1 MSQRS
6 KLGLLLA
13 ASALCLPVHAG
24 AETLRDALLKAYNSN
39 PTLTGA
45 RAGQRAN
52 DENVPI
58 ARSTGLPNVSVSG
71 LYNENVQNTSLSA
84 GSLPGRTASG
94 TANLS
99 VPIFLGGA
107 VSNAV
112 GGAKARVESGQAD
125 LRSAEANVF
134 TAVVAGYM
142 DVIRTQAI
150 VDLNRKQV
158 RVLTVNLQ
166 ATRDRFEVGDL
177 TRTDVAQ
184 SEARLALAQ
193 AQLQQ
198 AESQLI
204 AAKENYVQLVGTE
217 PDALDAPPAL
227 PNLPSSPDTAVA
239 VALKNNPDLISAARA
254 RDAARYDV
262 GVARATRLPKLY
274 AVGSSSYT
282 DNLNSLPPGLP
293 SAAQWNSYKATTA
306 GAQLTIPIFQGGGP
320 SARIRQ
326 AQARQSQAIERE
338 IAVERGVIASARSAF
353 ANWQASNQVIKSA
366 QIAVQASTLA
376 LEGVRAEN
384 SVGTRTILD
393 VLNAERELLNAQVD
407 LVTAQRNSYVAGFQL
422 LAAMGRAEARD
433 LGLDGGPL
441 YDPTTNYR
449 RVHGI
454 YWDWDQ
460 DPKPAAKAT
469 RTVDSKPQTSDISAP
484 PAK

>member
-1 MSQRS
+1 MSQRK

-13 ASALCLPVHAG
+13 ASALCLPSQIW
-24 AETLRDALLKAYNSN
+24 AETLRDALVNAYNSN
-39 PTLTGA
+39 PTLMAA

-58 ARSTGLPNVSVSG
+58 ARATGLPGVSVSG
-71 LYNENVQNTSLSA
+71 AFTENVHNSTVTL
-84 GSLPGRTASG
+84 GTPDRFASG
-94 TANLS
+94 VANLS

-107 VSNAV
+107 VSNSV
-112 GGAKARVESGQAD
+112 NSAKARVEAGQAD
-125 LRSAEANVF
+125 LRSTEATVF
-134 TAVVAGYM
+134 TNVVAAYM
-142 DVIRTQAI
+142 DAIRAQAI

-158 RVLTVNLQ
+158 GVLTVNLE

-184 SEARLALAQ
+184 SEARLAFAK

-198 AESQLI
+198 AEALLI
-204 AAKENYVQLVGTE
+204 STREIYVQLVGSA
-217 PDALDAPPAL
+217 PDALETPPPL
-227 PNLPSSPDTAVA
+227 PNLPSTPDSAVA
-239 VALKNNPDLISAARA
+239 VALKNNPDLQSASRA
-254 RDAARYDV
+254 RDAARFDV
-262 GVARATRLPKLY
+262 GAARATRLPKLY
-274 AVGSSSYT
+274 AVGSSSYV
-282 DNLNSLPPGLP
+282 DYLNTLPGTLPG
-293 SAAQWNSYKATTA
+293 SSKSTTA

-366 QIAVQASTLA
+366 QIAVDASTLA

-393 VLNAERELLNAQVD
+393 VLNAERELLNAQVE

-422 LAAMGRAEARD
+422 LAAMGQAEARN

-441 YDPTTNYR
+441 YDPTVNYR
-449 RVHGI
+449 RVKSI

-469 RTVDSKPQTSDISAP
+469 RTVDSKAQTSDISAP